1 MGKILIIKMGYSETL
16 ESRLSLTSN
25 LGDVLRTTFILNYFK
40 QDEVTWLVDLSAYP
54 LLAGNKYIDRIVKY
68 NRAAKEFLKK
78 DKFDLVI
85 NLEKVPEI
93 CSFLKDLKYNKLLG
107 FSSQDGDKKLIEI
120 SRDFDSKKNNRLC
133 FQEILA
139 GAIKKNWREEPYI
152 LGYDPITKPVYDI
165 GFNWTASRKWSNKAW
180 PQKHWKELETLLDS
194 GYTISWQKG
203 FSNLYEY
210 IEWINGCR
218 IIVSADTLG
227 LHIALALKKRVV
239 ALFGPT
245 VPQEIFLY
253 NRGSF
258 LTPEIERE
266 CIPCCRP
273 YCQKGDPCIN
283 KIYPEQIK
291 EKIDHEFKQISC
303 SRGV

>member
-40 QDEVTWLVDLSAYP
+40 QEEVTWLVDLSAYP
-54 LLAGNKYIDRIVKY
+54 LLAGNKYIERIVKY

-107 FSSQDGDKKLIEI
+107 FDPQGGDRKLREI

-139 GAIKKNWREEPYI
+139 GAIEKNWRGEPYI
-152 LGYDPITKPVYDI
+152 LGYDPITKPIYDI
-165 GFNWTASRKWSNKAW
+165 
-180 PQKHWKELETLLDS
+180 
-194 GYTISWQKG
+194 
-203 FSNLYEY
+203 
-210 IEWINGCR
+210 
-218 IIVSADTLG
+218 
-227 LHIALALKKRVV
+227 
-239 ALFGPT
+239 
-245 VPQEIFLY
+245 
-253 NRGSF
+253 
-258 LTPEIERE
+258 
-266 CIPCCRP
+266 
-273 YCQKGDPCIN
+273 
-283 KIYPEQIK
+283 
-291 EKIDHEFKQISC
+291 
-303 SRGV
+303 